1 MNRNTGIRGLFK
13 PFRLA
18 KEIAEDEA
26 ARAAVIS
33 KIGYSA
39 PYNPVDVS
47 TYRISDTL
55 NKLQAAPKP
64 KPMPI
69 LKYID
74 TMNRL
79 YGNRTHKN

>member
-13 PFRLA
+13 PFRSP
-18 KEIAEDEA
+18 KKIAEDEA

-47 TYRISDTL
+47 TL
-55 NKLQAAPKP
+55 NL
-64 KPMPI
+64 
-69 LKYID
+69 
-74 TMNRL
+74 
-79 YGNRTHKN
+79 

>member
-13 PFRLA
+13 PFRSP

-39 PYNPVDVS
+39 PYSPVDVS
-47 TYRISDTL
+47 TYRITDTL
-55 NKLQAAPKP
+55 NKLQAAGTAPVK
-64 KPMPI
+64 KTWSSEKE
-69 LKYID
+69 L
-74 TMNRL
+74 
-79 YGNRTHKN
+79 H